1 MINYALENGED
12 LHREF
17 PETFYLP
24 SRVERE
30 ALLPGELVKL
40 IFRISTENEVHVER
54 MWVCV
59 QSRTEDGYIGLLDN
73 DPYCTKELLSGAK
86 VVFGP
91 EHVIQIYEQPPEV

>member
-1 MINYALENGED
+1 MNYTLDNGED

-24 SRVERE
+24 TRTTRE
-30 ALLPGELVKL
+30 ALLPGEIVKL
-40 IFRISTENEVHVER
+40 IFRITVGNEVHVER

-59 QSRTEDGYIGLLDN
+59 QARSEGGYIGLLDN
-73 DPYCTKELLSGAK
+73 DPYCTKELQSGAS

-91 EHVIQIYEQPPEV
+91 EHVIQIYEQPPEA